1 MRMLLVEDN
10 RQLAEM
16 LTKGL
21 QAAGY
26 DADHLT
32 TSAEACSV
40 LTTTRYAALILDLG
54 LPDGDGLSILRELRD
69 RKDPLPILVLT
80 ARASLHDRVSGLRSG
95 ADDYLVKPFDFDE
108 LVARLEALLRRPGR
122 LLENSLQVGN
132 LTFDTESRQVFIDDI
147 PQVLFAREATVL
159 ELLMR
164 HKGRVVS
171 KKLVEDHIFGSHC
184 DVSSNAVEVY
194 VHRLRR
200 QLSSHGAKI
209 RNPYRPRCGIPSR
222 RGRIEHAVQVDL
234 RANYFFTGNRA
245 IRRVARH
252 AVNALLVNADC
263 GKRSSR
269 AGHA

>member
-26 DADHLT
+26 DADHLA
-32 TSAEACSV
+32 TSAEARSV

-54 LPDGDGLSILRELRD
+54 LPDGDGLSILREVRD

-80 ARASLHDRVSGLRSG
+80 ARASVHDRVSGLRSG

-122 LLENSLQVGN
+122 LLESSLQVGN

-171 KKLVEDHIFGSHC
+171 KKLVEDHVFGSHC
-184 DVSSNAVEVY
+184 ASRRMPLRSMFIVSAGNFPVMA
-194 VHRLRR
+194 
-200 QLSSHGAKI
+200 
-209 RNPYRPRCGIPSR
+209 PRSESIPS
-222 RGRIEHAVQVDL
+222 AVWDTFSP
-234 RANYFFTGNRA
+234 RAHST
-245 IRRVARH
+245 
-252 AVNALLVNADC
+252 C
-263 GKRSSR
+263 GSSRSSR
-269 AGHA
+269 ELFFYR

>member
-26 DADHLT
+26 DADHLA
-32 TSAEACSV
+32 TSAEARSV

-122 LLENSLQVGN
+122 LLEKLTSGRQSHVRHRKPPSLH
-132 LTFDTESRQVFIDDI
+132 R
-147 PQVLFAREATVL
+147 
-159 ELLMR
+159 R
-164 HKGRVVS
+164 HTTSPV
-171 KKLVEDHIFGSHC
+171 
-184 DVSSNAVEVY
+184 
-194 VHRLRR
+194 
-200 QLSSHGAKI
+200 
-209 RNPYRPRCGIPSR
+209 RPRSDG
-222 RGRIEHAVQVDL
+222 
-234 RANYFFTGNRA
+234 
-245 IRRVARH
+245 
-252 AVNALLVNADC
+252 
-263 GKRSSR
+263 
-269 AGHA
+269 AGTPDEA